1 MLQLPNMNK
10 KSDGILNTMSLKEK
24 WNNFL
29 SRGPVLW
36 RTIRLVWR
44 AAPGWTAAWLG
55 IMIVQSLL
63 PLAQVYLLRFTVNTL
78 VNTFAGENL
87 VDTIQTG
94 AGWVILY
101 AILMIVQLL
110 IGNLGHWIQTAQ
122 SELVND
128 HINKQIH
135 QKFLE
140 IDYAYFEIPQFYDQL
155 YRARNIGKYHALGL
169 VSVLGNFL
177 SSTITLVS
185 MAGVLTP
192 YGILFP
198 VLLVVSTL
206 PMAYVISLNNRREYT
221 WNQKMTEN
229 MRRADYY
236 DYLLTD
242 RQTVVEVRMYNMGRR
257 IVRMYQDLRQN
268 LRNGRMGLVRRQS
281 LRQTVASIFGLL
293 IASGGLA
300 FMAVRVLMGT
310 LSLGDMA
317 LYYQAFNLGQSL
329 VNSMVHSAGSVF
341 NNILNMTNYFE
352 FIDLKPKMKSLP
364 ADDPQA
370 AGRVYRA
377 NEHWE
382 RVDTGEQVPM
392 PLERSNGEAVEI
404 SVEHITFAYPES
416 EVNVLEDFSLTF
428 PAGSVTAIIG
438 DNGAGKS
445 TLVKLMCRL
454 FDPQSGRILWNGA
467 DYRVFP
473 LKELQ
478 SNITVLFPTITY
490 YQTSVRE
497 NITMMDREE
506 YTDAEMI
513 RAAEDAGAV
522 ELIAKL
528 SKGYET
534 RLGKWFSG
542 GTDLSSGQWQRIALA
557 RALFRK
563 SSLLLLDEPTSSM
576 DAWAESDWYERLRRA
591 LNGRTTV
598 VITHR
603 LSTAMRCD
611 LIHVMVDGQIVE
623 SGTHQELLDL
633 DGRYARAWYAQ
644 LKNSHT
650 QERSEKP
657 QISFAEPLN
666 AGRD

>member
-1 MLQLPNMNK
+1 MLQLPIMNK
-10 KSDGILNTMSLKEK
+10 KLQHFQSTLKEK
-24 WNNFL
+24 WQNFV

-36 RTIRLVWR
+36 RTIQLVWR
-44 AAPGWTAAWLG
+44 AAPSWTAAWLG

-87 VDTIQTG
+87 VQTIQTG
-94 AGWVILY
+94 AGWVVLY
-101 AILMIVQLL
+101 ALLMIVQLL
-110 IGNLGHWIQTAQ
+110 ISNLGHWVQSAQ

-128 HINKQIH
+128 YINNQIH

-140 IDYAYFEIPQFYDQL
+140 IDYEYFEIPQFYDQL

-198 VLLVVSTL
+198 ILLFVSTL
-206 PMAYVISLNNRREYT
+206 PMAYVISLNNRREYN
-221 WNQKMTEN
+221 WNQEMTEN

-242 RQTVVEVRMYNMGRR
+242 RQTVVEVRMYSMGDR
-257 IVRMYQDLRQN
+257 IVRMYRN
-268 LRNGRMGLVRRQS
+268 LRNRLRDGRMGLIRKQS
-281 LRQTVASIFGLL
+281 FRQTLASIFGLL

-300 FMAVRVLMGT
+300 YMAIRVLRGQ

-317 LYYQAFNLGQSL
+317 LYYQAFNMGQSL
-329 VNSMVHSAGSVF
+329 VNSMVHSAGNVF

-364 ADDPQA
+364 AEDPEI
-370 AGRVYRA
+370 AGRVYR
-377 NEHWE
+377 NEDHWE
-382 RVDTGEQVPM
+382 VVKTGEMVPM
-392 PLERSNGEAVEI
+392 PLEHRNGQAVEV
-404 SVEHITFAYPES
+404 SVEHITFSYPGS
-416 EVNVLEDFSLTF
+416 DVKVFDDFSLTF

-454 FDPQSGRILWNGA
+454 FDPQEGRILWNGA
-467 DYRVFP
+467 NYRIFP
-473 LKELQ
+473 LQDLQ
-478 SNITVLFPTITY
+478 SNITVLFPTINY
-490 YQTSVRE
+490 YQATVRE
-497 NITMMDREE
+497 NITMMDRED
-506 YTDAEMI
+506 YDDATMKQ
-513 RAAEDAGAV
+513 AAEDAGAV
-522 ELIAKL
+522 QLIEKL

-534 RLGKWFSG
+534 QLGKWFSG
-542 GTDLSSGQWQRIALA
+542 GTDLSSGQWQRVALA

-563 SSLLLLDEPTSSM
+563 STLLLLDEPTSSM
-576 DAWAESDWYERLRRA
+576 DAWAESDWYDRLRRA
-591 LNGRTTV
+591 LHGRTTV

-611 LIHVMVDGQIVE
+611 FIHVMADGQVVE
-623 SGTHQELLDL
+623 SGTHDSLLDL
-633 DGRYARAWYAQ
+633 GGRYAHAWYAQ
-644 LKNSHT
+644 LKNKDAQGAS
-650 QERSEKP
+650 QLN
-657 QISFAEPLN
+657 FVEPLN
-666 AGRD
+666 VEQE